1 MAANVKMDLAARLD
15 DHLHELKGVMDICR
29 NRVAGSRIF
38 HVYTYEDDF
47 AYVYR
52 RIAYFTSCWENVYIT
67 GVSIG
72 NNIVVCVDEEVES

>member
-1 MAANVKMDLAARLD
+1 MASKVKMYLQDM
-15 DHLHELKGVMDICR
+15 LHQLTGFGVSDYSRDQI
-29 NRVAGSRIF
+29 AGSTIY

>member
-1 MAANVKMDLAARLD
+1 MANVKKELQEL
-15 DHLHELKGVMDICR
+15 LHQLTGFGVSEYSR
-29 NRVAGSRIF
+29 NQIAGSTIY

-52 RIAYFTSCWENVYIT
+52 RIAYHTSCCENVYIT

-72 NNIVVCVDEEVES
+72 NNIVVCVDEEGES